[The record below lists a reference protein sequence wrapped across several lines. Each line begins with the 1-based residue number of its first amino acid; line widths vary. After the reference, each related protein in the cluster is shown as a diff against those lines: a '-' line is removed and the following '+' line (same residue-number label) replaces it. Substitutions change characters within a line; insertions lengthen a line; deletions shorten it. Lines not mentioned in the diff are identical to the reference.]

1 MSDNRLGREA
11 HNETSNLSLGKT
23 TEAQQHFNVEQAHVD
38 SGQDLEKTDNG
49 FFDHTTPSLPQES
62 STSPTKAAESRPD
75 ATYPEGGLQ
84 GWLVVL
90 GSFSGMLASFGQMNA
105 STFLNPQSWLCHR

>member
-11 HNETSNLSLGKT
+11 HNETSNLSLEKT
-23 TEAQQHFNVEQAHVD
+23 TEAQQHINVEQAHVD
-38 SGQDLEKTDNG
+38 SRRDFEKIG
-49 FFDHTTPSLPQES
+49 IGVFDHTTPSLPEEP
-62 STSPTKAAESRPD
+62 STSPTKAAEPRLE

-90 GSFSGMLASFGQMNA
+90 GSFSGMLAAFGQMNV
-105 STFLNPQSWLCHR
+105 SNI